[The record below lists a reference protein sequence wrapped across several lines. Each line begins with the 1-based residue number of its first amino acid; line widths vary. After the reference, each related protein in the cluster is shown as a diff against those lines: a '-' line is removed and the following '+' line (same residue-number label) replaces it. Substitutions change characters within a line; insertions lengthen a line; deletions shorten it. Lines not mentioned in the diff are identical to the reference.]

1 MPLLRSKQ
9 ADLSQKTRV
18 LGKTGEKVS
27 ILGIGGYHI
36 GVSSLSDEVAIEII
50 RTAIDR
56 GVNFMDN
63 AWFYHGGRSEILMGR
78 ALRDGYREK
87 VFLMTKLEART
98 VEEAKIQ
105 MEASFISVWMIYHN
119 WTN

>member
-1 MPLLRSKQ
+1 MKKTNRREVVKKVSGFALGASFMPLMGNKQ
-9 ADLSQKTRV
+9 ADFSQKTRV

-63 AWFYHGGRSEILMGR
+63 AWFY
-78 ALRDGYREK
+78 
-87 VFLMTKLEART
+87 
-98 VEEAKIQ
+98 
-105 MEASFISVWMIYHN
+105 
-119 WTN
+119 